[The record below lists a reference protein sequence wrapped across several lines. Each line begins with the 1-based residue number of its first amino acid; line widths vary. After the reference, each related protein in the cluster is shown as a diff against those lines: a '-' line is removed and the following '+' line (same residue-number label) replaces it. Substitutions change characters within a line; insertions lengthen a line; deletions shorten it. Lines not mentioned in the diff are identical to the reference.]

1 MSTPSPARTRRKRW
15 IVLSAVIALV
25 LLVAAAAWVG
35 SRVLSA
41 RDSLESA
48 ATTAASMPTLIRAQD
63 TAGVATAAQSFAADA
78 AASSDATGDPL
89 WRMMELVPWLGGNLT
104 AVREISGIADDLAT
118 EAVVPLADIASQLD
132 PTALGFS
139 DGRMDVAPL
148 VAAAPVL
155 DRANAAFQ
163 NAAGR
168 ARNIQTPSIPLVSD
182 ALDELRQATNT
193 AAASVDALDRAAALL
208 PTMLGTEEP
217 RTYLLLMLNNAELRT
232 QGGIPGA
239 VATLQAEAGRISIV
253 EQRAASDIM
262 RPREPVID
270 LSASTIA
277 LFDTLPGRFMQNT
290 VSALDFSESA
300 EAASALWERTTGVPV
315 DGVIAIDTVS
325 LAYLLEATGPIDAGA
340 FRLDADN
347 AVETLL
353 STAYSAIGDHE
364 VRDDAFALVASAIFD
379 ALTAGAGDPV
389 AVLTALDHAARE
401 HRLHIWSADPTEQ
414 ERLDGTSLQT
424 ILLPD
429 DESTRRI
436 GVFYNDVTSSK
447 LDYYA
452 TPKVTVKEICG
463 SDPRIRVTVDW
474 SNTVPPD
481 PVDSLPR
488 YVTGSGLSGTPVG
501 DTLTR
506 VTVAGPAEWTAS
518 DYQFDDGRIGVQ
530 TAQYQDRTAI
540 QHEFVTTP
548 GGSHRIIVEFRPP
561 AGERPAV
568 VPLEVVT
575 TPTVQQGATAEIFSD
590 SCAT

>member
-1 MSTPSPARTRRKRW
+1 
-15 IVLSAVIALV
+15 
-25 LLVAAAAWVG
+25 
-35 SRVLSA
+35 
-41 RDSLESA
+41 
-48 ATTAASMPTLIRAQD
+48 MPTLIRAQD

>member
-1 MSTPSPARTRRKRW
+1 M
-15 IVLSAVIALV
+15 IALV

>member
-1 MSTPSPARTRRKRW
+1 
-15 IVLSAVIALV
+15 VIALV